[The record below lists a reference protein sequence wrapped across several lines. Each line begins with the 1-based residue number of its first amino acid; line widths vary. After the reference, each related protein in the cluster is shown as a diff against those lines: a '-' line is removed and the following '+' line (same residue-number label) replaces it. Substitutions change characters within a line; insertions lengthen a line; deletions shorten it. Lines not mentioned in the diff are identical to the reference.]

1 MEKLELLLTVVGSDR
16 PGIVGDVAR
25 EIDRVEGNVEQS
37 RSARLGGEFAG
48 FFLVRLARER
58 ESALRSGLESLGGRG
73 LTVQVKATSAG
84 ERRQGLI
91 PCQLTV
97 AGADHE
103 GIIHEIGSLLSAKG
117 INIAEMTTDVHP
129 SPVSATP
136 MFSMQAVIE
145 VPREQDLK
153 ELRRFLEEVG
163 DREIVDISLKITPQ

>member
-1 MEKLELLLTVVGSDR
+1 MDKVELLLTVVGVDR

-25 EIDRVEGNVEQS
+25 EIDKVEGNVEQS

-48 FFLVRLARER
+48 FFLVSLGRDRE
-58 ESALRSGLESLGGRG
+58 EKLRGGLESLVSRG
-73 LTVQVKATSAG
+73 LSVHVKTTIAG
-84 ERRQGLI
+84 ERPRGLI

-103 GIIHEIGSLLSAKG
+103 GIIHEIGSLLSGKG

-136 MFSMQAVIE
+136 MFSMEATVE
-145 VPREQDLK
+145 VPRDQDMK
-153 ELRRFLEEVG
+153 ELRRWLEEVG
-163 DREIVDISLKITPQ
+163 DREGVDITLKITPA